1 MWIFFVLSIY
11 TNMYTGTM
19 HALQGFIYSVMEKN
33 MTKKWK
39 KRLTSLIQI
48 QVLRTYQLI
57 KCRLYWFKI
66 WDVFFYIL
74 CINQISWTSRY
85 QNNVYLSSFKC
96 YCPHVIYSHEKTSI
110 SCWYWTGYSGIIK
123 PQLFVFLLIQVTV
136 CFTAVQKKISFQ
148 IVEIIVCLVKLSFLS
163 LQSKTCLIGWP
174 RSEWEVT

>member
-1 MWIFFVLSIY
+1 
-11 TNMYTGTM
+11 
-19 HALQGFIYSVMEKN
+19 

-39 KRLTSLIQI
+39 KSLTSLIQI

-96 YCPHVIYSHEKTSI
+96 YCPHVIYSCEKTSI
-110 SCWYWTGYSGIIK
+110 SRWYWTGYSGIIK
-123 PQLFVFLLIQVTV
+123 PQLFAFLLIQVTV

-148 IVEIIVCLVKLSFLS
+148 IVEIIVCFVKLFFCLSILKHVWLVDPVVSGRSHKFLS
-163 LQSKTCLIGWP
+163 WLFVLLGSFW
-174 RSEWEVT
+174 

>member
-33 MTKKWK
+33 MTKKRK
-39 KRLTSLIQI
+39 KSLTSLIQI

-123 PQLFVFLLIQVTV
+123 PQLFAFLLIQVTV

-163 LQSKTCLIGWP
+163 LHSKTCLIGWP

>member
-39 KRLTSLIQI
+39 KKFNILDSNPSAKNIS
-48 QVLRTYQLI
+48 VNI

-96 YCPHVIYSHEKTSI
+96 YCPHVIYSCEKTSI

-148 IVEIIVCLVKLSFLS
+148 IVEIIVCLVKLSFL
-163 LQSKTCLIGWP
+163 IGWP